1 MDSDY
6 ASKGQGALG
15 VTLGAIGAGLGVLN
29 GAGGLLPWGNQYGG
43 GWGNQQ
49 GYGYGGQMPYAMPY
63 AMPYGYAC
71 GQQPVSK
78 ETFDIQNK
86 LIEAE
91 RSNALLASELNTE
104 KKMVEVFNA
113 ATARINDVERDLTHR
128 IFHLEKKVDDNAAAQ
143 AVVNCKFNSD
153 INLLQ
158 SQAAQFMGLTRLVIP
173 NRSVCPGWG
182 EVDVTIT
189 PATTTTTT
197 VTPAGA

>member
-1 MDSDY
+1 MESDY

-15 VTLGAIGAGLGVLN
+15 VTLGAIGTGLGILN
-29 GAGGLLPWGNQYGG
+29 GGGGLIPGLM

-49 GYGYGGQMPYAMPY
+49 PYGYAQQMPY

-113 ATARINDVERDLTHR
+113 ATSRINDVERELSHKL
-128 IFHLEKKVDDNAAAQ
+128 FYLEKKVDDNAAAQ
-143 AVVNCKFNSD
+143 AVVNCGFNSA
-153 INLLQ
+153 IGILQ
-158 SQAAQFMGLTRLVIP
+158 SQAAQFMGLTKTVIP
-173 NRSVCPGWG
+173 NTSVCPGWG
-182 EVDVTIT
+182 EVAVSIV
-189 PATTTTTT
+189 PATTTTT
-197 VTPAGA
+197 GA